1 MKIFISILL
10 LAITLFPNLSFAE
23 LSESEKK
30 AVLSGEVII
39 KENVTS
45 EFKNAPWPTIT
56 YYLKVKTTP
65 IIGISIF
72 GALEY
77 QQSYVP
83 DTLLSKPIKEI
94 SPVEI
99 HTEYEM
105 KVPFPFSNARHV
117 HGSILS
123 KNENNYLMK
132 WYYVSSNST
141 QNTFG
146 HALFSPLSDTESL
159 MEYQTFVWPNSSLA
173 SLVESIMKK
182 KTLVAVKAIKAH
194 IEMLNEQNSPLIP
207 QFVKRTHD
215 ALAGQFVYTD
225 IIKKN

>member
-1 MKIFISILL
+1 MEF
-10 LAITLFPNLSFAE
+10 LFLEHWNINKL
-23 LSESEKK
+23 
-30 AVLSGEVII
+30 
-39 KENVTS
+39 TY
-45 EFKNAPWPTIT
+45 PTHC
-56 YYLKVKTTP
+56 
-65 IIGISIF
+65 
-72 GALEY
+72 Y
-77 QQSYVP
+77 Q
-83 DTLLSKPIKEI
+83 KPIKEI

-105 KVPFPFSNARHV
+105 KVPFPFSNARHI

-123 KNENNYLMK
+123 KHENNYLMK

-141 QNTFG
+141 KNTFG
-146 HALFSPLSDTESL
+146 HALFSPLSETESL

-182 KTLVAVKAIKAH
+182 KTLAAVKTIKAH

-225 IIKKN
+225 IIKKKSVNIFLLTHWKFFNFFALFI

>member
-1 MKIFISILL
+1 MKIFLSLILIAVGL
-10 LAITLFPNLSFAE
+10 CPQLSYSE

-39 KENVTS
+39 KENASS
-45 EFKNAPWPTIT
+45 EFKNAPWPVMT
-56 YYLKVKTTP
+56 YYLKVKSSP
-65 IIGISIF
+65 IVGISIF

-123 KNENNYLMK
+123 RKDLSYSMK
-132 WYYVSSNST
+132 WYYVHSNAT
-141 QNTFG
+141 KNTSG
-146 HALFSPLSDTESL
+146 HALFSPLNETESL
-159 MEYQTFVWPNSSLA
+159 LEYQTFVWPNSSLA
-173 SLVESIMKK
+173 SLVESVMKK
-182 KTLVAVKAIKAH
+182 KTLIAVKAIREH
-194 IEMLNEQNSPLIP
+194 IELLNEKNSPLIP
-207 QFVKRTHD
+207 QFVKRTQD
-215 ALAGQFVYTD
+215 ALNGKYVYTD
-225 IIKKN
+225 IIKK